1 MALIKKTRT
10 IAMHKRD
17 SFWKI
22 KFRDPKLS
30 FKPQIFKGKNSYLMK
45 EKQLG
50 FFSLDTRNTLLNI
63 KLHIIA
69 ILGPRK
75 RTLWV
80 FMKASSLENCLM

>member
-50 FFSLDTRNTLLNI
+50 FFTRYQKYAI
-63 KLHIIA
+63 KYKITHNCHL
-69 ILGPRK
+69 R
-75 RTLWV
+75 
-80 FMKASSLENCLM
+80 AS